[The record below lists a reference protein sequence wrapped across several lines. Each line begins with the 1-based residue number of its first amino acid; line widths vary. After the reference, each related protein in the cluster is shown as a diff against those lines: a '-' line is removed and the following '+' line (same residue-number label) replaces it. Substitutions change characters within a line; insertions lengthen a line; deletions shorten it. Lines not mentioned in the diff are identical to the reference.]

1 MKQSLILLTA
11 LLASCGAYATTTI
24 NGSVES
30 KCIITTDTDGVYGNP
45 TGDVLSTEPTDGGVT
60 PIIRYDIITAD
71 AYVAKISHPDTFSSS
86 PELADTVTW
95 TGDTEAGQMS
105 DALMSAFNTGKVE
118 YNNTTEFDLSVAGSV
133 WFEVT
138 SEADYGYEKAFP
150 AGNYSAVVTA
160 ECVAQ

>member
-1 MKQSLILLTA
+1 
-11 LLASCGAYATTTI
+11 
-24 NGSVES
+24 
-30 KCIITTDTDGVYGNP
+30 
-45 TGDVLSTEPTDGGVT
+45 
-60 PIIRYDIITAD
+60 
-71 AYVAKISHPDTFSSS
+71 
-86 PELADTVTW
+86 
-95 TGDTEAGQMS
+95 MS